1 MIEYRS
7 AIILEH
13 MEVRGM
19 TLRLNKLKVFNQA
32 LKTHL
37 GVERFILNE
46 ENLSFLGVL
55 DDLHSCTEKEQIS
68 TLAVEVGRNILV
80 GEDAVRQYID
90 ELYPGYVMTKNGVA
104 NLVSYGCL
112 RGKHTKA
119 GRRLV
124 VKKTDIDEACTENVV
139 DLTAQDLIRSLDFGI
154 RMLEKQ
160 EDEDQ
165 GSEFGSKYDQIAGR
179 LGSFLNYLER
189 WVNGK
194 LGEIATARLL
204 NAILS
209 DMGSPLSVEVSFD
222 PNQVEASD
230 LFQLRDRNQVIVPPG
245 ARVQVKT
252 ATGLNTVVL
261 KEMKSKVE
269 SQTFSADFFVFV
281 QLLRVP
287 LGFIL
292 GILREAVE
300 QIGAVDENTGA
311 SSLDITMSL
320 PTTDLGVKA
329 KVAGFIDSN
338 SLKEISEGET
348 LKPLGTVSCDAH
360 YAYVADLTSDFHTL
374 AGLLACPRRGVT
386 A

>member
-1 MIEYRS
+1 M
-7 AIILEH
+7 
-13 MEVRGM
+13 
-19 TLRLNKLKVFNQA
+19 
-32 LKTHL
+32 
-37 GVERFILNE
+37 
-46 ENLSFLGVL
+46 
-55 DDLHSCTEKEQIS
+55 
-68 TLAVEVGRNILV
+68 
-80 GEDAVRQYID
+80 
-90 ELYPGYVMTKNGVA
+90 
-104 NLVSYGCL
+104 
-112 RGKHTKA
+112 
-119 GRRLV
+119 
-124 VKKTDIDEACTENVV
+124 
-139 DLTAQDLIRSLDFGI
+139 
-154 RMLEKQ
+154 
-160 EDEDQ
+160 
-165 GSEFGSKYDQIAGR
+165 
-179 LGSFLNYLER
+179 
-189 WVNGK
+189 
-194 LGEIATARLL
+194 
-204 NAILS
+204 
-209 DMGSPLSVEVSFD
+209 
-222 PNQVEASD
+222 
-230 LFQLRDRNQVIVPPG
+230 
-245 ARVQVKT
+245 QVKT